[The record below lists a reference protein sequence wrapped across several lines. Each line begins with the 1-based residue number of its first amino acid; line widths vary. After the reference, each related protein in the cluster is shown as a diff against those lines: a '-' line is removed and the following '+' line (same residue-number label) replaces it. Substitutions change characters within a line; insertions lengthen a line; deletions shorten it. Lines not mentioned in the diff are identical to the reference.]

1 MLERP
6 DGGNLLDTARDVLLK
21 ELLPHLPEAQRFHA
35 RMVANAMAV
44 ARREFVTDPAPAL
57 AALRTATGAP
67 AGATDDLLQR
77 LAGEIRTGTHDPG
90 TASHAT
96 VAAALLALTR
106 LRCGV
111 SAPKALGKA
120 G

>member
-6 DGGNLLDTARDVLLK
+6 DGGNLLDTAREVLLK

-44 ARREFVTDPAPAL
+44 ARREAIADTAPAL
-57 AALRTATGAP
+57 LALRLAMGAP
-67 AGATDDLLQR
+67 AGAADDLLQR
-77 LAGEIRTGTHDPG
+77 LARDIRAGAHDPG
-90 TASHAT
+90 RASHAS
-96 VAAALLALTR
+96 VAAALLALTQ

>member
-21 ELLPHLPEAQRFHA
+21 ELLPHLPEARRFQA

-44 ARREFVTDPAPAL
+44 ARREAVADPAPAL
-57 AALRTATGAP
+57 AALRTAVGAP
-67 AGATDDLLQR
+67 TGEADDLLR
-77 LAGEIRTGTHDPG
+77 RMAREIRAGAYDPG
-90 TASHAT
+90 TAAHAP